1 MLLTGAG
8 SSVLVCSSACRVTS
22 SLVFLATTAALL
34 LSAGLLAASFGLR
47 SVPSY
52 VLAIYVIAYAELVL
66 LVTILSLA
74 DLVVRWT
81 VIAGVT
87 ALLAAAVVTWALAGR
102 PRGPSLLPA
111 LHGVRAALRDPP
123 LAILAA
129 AVAVGLAY
137 LTALALFT
145 PPNSIDALW
154 YHLTRAAMW
163 KQEHGVGYIAGVN
176 DARLNGNPP
185 VAEIAVL
192 YTMVVSGT
200 DRLVTMVALAAYVAL
215 PLTVFGIARRL
226 LVDRGPALCAALV
239 FATLPVTLLQASGAK
254 NDLVLAS
261 FATACVY
268 FCLGRRRVE
277 VVLTGLALALA
288 LGTKIFAPLFVPIIG
303 LIVAVGT
310 SKRRALALTAVAI
323 PAIVAGS
330 TWNVMNLIH
339 TSSYSGGL
347 SDGPLGSGGGGG
359 GGRSGALGFLDFVPT
374 TIHYLI
380 DFGELPGAAGWW
392 FACYVGVA
400 LALAA
405 FLLRNHDR
413 QPRTQTLAAGL
424 FALIPFFVIALGPLA
439 KRGYQYLLFHLGR
452 PDLGVLD
459 YGRDFYGANQ
469 MSTYYGPVGLAVLLS
484 VFVLV
489 RMRRVIP
496 RIAIV
501 LAATPLLLVLSIA
514 IFVGYSETS
523 GRFFVFAV
531 ALGTAAF
538 ALFLSSRPIIW
549 AVVALSVPTLA
560 LTLRANVEKPLS
572 VWGKPR
578 KEVQTLLVR
587 GNEETRLIR
596 FADESVPRR
605 ARLGLALDV
614 HDLSYPFFDSHLERR
629 VRFVSSTQTLLHDLD
644 WLAVS
649 PRRLPPRGLWQE
661 VLRTPGG
668 WRLYKR

>member
-1 MLLTGAG
+1 
-8 SSVLVCSSACRVTS
+8 VVTS

-47 SVPSY
+47 SLPAY
-52 VLAIYVIAYAELVL
+52 VLATYVIAYAELVL
-66 LVTILSLA
+66 LVAILSFA

-81 VIAGVT
+81 VIAGVM
-87 ALLAAAVVTWALAGR
+87 ALFAAAVVTWVLAGR
-102 PRGPSLLPA
+102 PRGPSPLPA
-111 LHGVRAALRDPP
+111 LKTVGAALCDPP

-137 LTALALFT
+137 VTALALFT

-163 KQEHGVGYIAGVN
+163 KQEHGVGYIADVN

-185 VAEIAVL
+185 VGEIAML
-192 YTMVVSGT
+192 YTMVVSGA
-200 DRLVTMVALAAYVAL
+200 DRLVTTVALAAYVVL
-215 PLTVFGIARRL
+215 PLTVYGIARRL
-226 LVDRGPALCAALV
+226 LVDRRPALCAGFV
-239 FATLPVTLLQASGAK
+239 FAALPVTLLQASGAK

-268 FCLGRRRVE
+268 FCLGTRRVE
-277 VVLTGLALALA
+277 VILAGLALALA

-310 SKRRALALTAVAI
+310 SKRRALALAAVAV

-330 TWNVMNLIH
+330 TWNLMNLVH
-339 TSSYSGGL
+339 TSSSAGDL
-347 SDGPLGSGGGGG
+347 SNGPPS
-359 GGRSGALGFLDFVPT
+359 RGAFRFLAFIPT

-392 FACYVGVA
+392 FACYVAVA

-405 FLLRNHDR
+405 LLLSNRDR
-413 QPRTQTLAAGL
+413 QPRTQVIAAALLG
-424 FALIPFFVIALGPLA
+424 LIPFFVMALGPLA
-439 KRGYQYLLFHLGR
+439 KRAYQYLLFHLGR

-459 YGRDFYGANQ
+459 YGRDLYGADP

-496 RIAIV
+496 RVAIV
-501 LAATPLLLVLSIA
+501 LAAAPLLLVLGIA

-531 ALGTAAF
+531 ALGTAAS
-538 ALFLSSRPIIW
+538 ALFLSTRPIIW

-560 LTLRANVEKPLS
+560 LTLRANVEKPPS

-578 KEVQTLLVR
+578 LQVQTLLVR

-596 FADESVPRR
+596 FADESIPRR

-614 HDLSYPFFDSHLERR
+614 HDLSYPFFDSHLERH
-629 VRFVSSTQTLLHDLD
+629 VRFVASTQAPLPDLD
-644 WLAVS
+644 WLALS
-649 PRRLPPRGLWQE
+649 PQRLPPRGLWRE